1 MNQVQEILQRRPL
14 RKEKSSSEVK
24 EIMRDTIMSLN
35 IPEEI
40 KEFLLKTK
48 IEEEEFEDINIKFF
62 NKESGFLCDVVEWT
76 KINDDTLKYLDEK
89 FVAEFLGE
97 LDKFRTYYV
106 IAENLESGNLIAVQ
120 QGTGKVYELEHEVIE
135 EVVAYFINSSLPKTY
150 KSMNYFKKMRNEAL
164 RLKKELSIEEVEGM
178 FEGAAKEFGLID
190 SKVLVDGDEYNR
202 QFWNGT
208 LCRFKEWYLD

>member
-1 MNQVQEILQRRPL
+1 
-14 RKEKSSSEVK
+14 
-24 EIMRDTIMSLN
+24 MRDTIMSLN

>member
-1 MNQVQEILQRRPL
+1 
-14 RKEKSSSEVK
+14 
-24 EIMRDTIMSLN
+24 MRDTVMSSN

-62 NKESGFLCDVVEWT
+62 NKKSGFLCDVVEWT
-76 KINDDTLKYLDEK
+76 KINDDTLKDLDEK

-97 LDKFRTYYV
+97 LEKFRNYYV
-106 IAENLESGNLIAVQ
+106 IAENLDSGNLIAVQ
-120 QGTGKVYELEHEVIE
+120 QVTGEVYELEHEVIE

-164 RLKKELSIEEVEGM
+164 RLKKELSVEEIESI
-178 FEGAAKEFGLID
+178 FEAAAKEFGLID
-190 SKVLVDGDEYNR
+190 SKVLVDENEYNR

>member
-1 MNQVQEILQRRPL
+1 
-14 RKEKSSSEVK
+14 
-24 EIMRDTIMSLN
+24 MRDTIMSLN

-62 NKESGFLCDVVEWT
+62 NKKSGFLCDVVEWT
-76 KINDDTLKYLDEK
+76 KINDDTLKDLDEK
-89 FVAEFLGE
+89 FVAEFLGKLE
-97 LDKFRTYYV
+97 KFRNYYV
-106 IAENLESGNLIAVQ
+106 IAENLDSGNLIAVQ
-120 QGTGKVYELEHEVIE
+120 QGTGEVYELEHEVIE

-164 RLKKELSIEEVEGM
+164 RLKKELSVEEIESM
-178 FEGAAKEFGLID
+178 FEAAAKEFGLID

-202 QFWNGT
+202 QFWNET

>member
-1 MNQVQEILQRRPL
+1 
-14 RKEKSSSEVK
+14 
-24 EIMRDTIMSLN
+24 MRDTIMSLN

-164 RLKKELSIEEVEGM
+164 RLKKELSIEEIEGM